1 MEIKFLFPIDG
12 DVLTP
17 DDGQLITE
25 PLYGERLWIPVRLR
39 VSGIIN
45 QQDVEVTVN
54 EYKATKVTNPNPEE
68 LPAIGITVVD
78 PAGRSKGVG
87 TEALRLFIEY
97 MKSRG
102 YPAVYTQ
109 TWSGNLPMLRVAE
122 KLGFREVCRKTGIRE
137 VRGQQY
143 DAVTFRLDL

>member
-45 QQDVEVTVN
+45 QQDVPD
-54 EYKATKVTNPNPEE
+54 YLGQE
-68 LPAIGITVVD
+68 L
-78 PAGRSKGVG
+78 KM
-87 TEALRLFIEY
+87 LNKRL
-97 MKSRG
+97 
-102 YPAVYTQ
+102 
-109 TWSGNLPMLRVAE
+109 E
-122 KLGFREVCRKTGIRE
+122 KLEKE
-137 VRGQQY
+137 S
-143 DAVTFRLDL
+143 A